1 MQGIGNILAP
11 GVVAL
16 VFNTIHGQGELKWR
30 IVLGLGALPGILLA
44 PFRTVETGSTRATLG
59 DSKNKGEATEQ
70 QAMANASVDGSL
82 VVNGST
88 REPLLAENGKE
99 GSKAVARDR
108 IDLVVCDILMP
119 EKDGIEI
126 ILELRNSHPGLK
138 IIAVSGGRLESGLH
152 LHAARQ
158 LGADAGL
165 EKPIHSA
172 ELLNLAARLTAGCD

>member
-1 MQGIGNILAP
+1 MKDDKLTVLVIDDDPLYRQTLQDIL
-11 GVVAL
+11 
-16 VFNTIHGQGELKWR
+16 
-30 IVLGLGALPGILLA
+30 
-44 PFRTVETGSTRATLG
+44 S
-59 DSKNKGEATEQ
+59 
-70 QAMANASVDGSL
+70 DGGYD
-82 VVNGST
+82 V
-88 REPLLAENGKE
+88 LLAENGKE

-119 EKDGIEI
+119 EKDGIET